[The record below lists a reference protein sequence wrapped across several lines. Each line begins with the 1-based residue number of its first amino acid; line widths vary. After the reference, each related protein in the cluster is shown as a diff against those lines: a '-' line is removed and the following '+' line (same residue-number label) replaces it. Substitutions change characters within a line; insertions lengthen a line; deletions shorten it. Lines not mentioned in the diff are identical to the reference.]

1 MREIFIFI
9 IQIQTRTQYNYD
21 LIPPNSFYKVLK
33 FVMGGGLCLISEE
46 ENYCG
51 GIKKCSMSCQ
61 NKLRPRSF
69 IHKKSSNLF
78 SHSLEKLFSSA
89 GSVVC
94 CEMFALAV
102 LSSSLA
108 YTGSR
113 AWVSRDTTTYR
124 ISNQTR

>member
-46 ENYCG
+46 EDGCG

-94 CEMFALAV
+94 EMFVLAV

-108 YTGSR
+108 ITGLH
-113 AWVSRDTTTYR
+113 WVTALGEQRYKKR
-124 ISNQTR
+124 L